1 MELYNYRKLIVYVKA
16 KALAIEVYGLLRKYP
31 KEENY
36 ALCDQMRRA
45 AISITSNIAEGS
57 SRYSVKEKC
66 HFLEI
71 AYGSLMELMSQL
83 EISNDLNYILDDDLN
98 NIEVLVS
105 DVARLLSGLQRSYQ
119 NDPVSQP
126 MAEQ

>member
-126 MAEQ
+126 MTEQ